1 MQMRPYNK
9 RILTRVSL
17 IVMLAMSPMVLIASK
32 ETASADD
39 TPQDL
44 NGIWQAVNSAH
55 WNVERHIASHPP
67 LSALGA
73 LGATPPGIGVVV
85 DHSIPYQAWALTKR
99 KEHFKNRL
107 QLDPA
112 VKCYMPGIPRATY
125 MPFPFQIVQTPKHIF
140 VGYQF
145 AGASRTIY
153 IDRTDMQ
160 APVDTWMGLS
170 KGHWEDG
177 SLIVEVINQ
186 VADTWFDR
194 SGNFHSDALK
204 VTERFTPQG
213 PNHLLYEATI
223 TDENVFTKPWT
234 IRLPLYRRIE
244 KNFKLLDF
252 RCVEFAEE
260 LMYEHLGQD
269 WEREDK

>member
-1 MQMRPYNK
+1 MQMRPCNK

-55 WNVERHIASHPP
+55 WNVERHIAAHPP
-67 LSALGA
+67 LSVLGA

-223 TDENVFTKPWT
+223 TDEDVFTKPWT

>member
-1 MQMRPYNK
+1 
-9 RILTRVSL
+9 
-17 IVMLAMSPMVLIASK
+17 
-32 ETASADD
+32 
-39 TPQDL
+39 
-44 NGIWQAVNSAH
+44 
-55 WNVERHIASHPP
+55 
-67 LSALGA
+67 
-73 LGATPPGIGVVV
+73 
-85 DHSIPYQAWALTKR
+85 
-99 KEHFKNRL
+99 
-107 QLDPA
+107 
-112 VKCYMPGIPRATY
+112 
-125 MPFPFQIVQTPKHIF
+125 
-140 VGYQF
+140 
-145 AGASRTIY
+145 
-153 IDRTDMQ
+153 
-160 APVDTWMGLS
+160 MGLS

-194 SGNFHSDALK
+194 SGNFHSEALK